1 MKHLT
6 NNICE
11 IRSVLEWEAFGFGQG
26 NYQEKS
32 GRNIQER
39 NELGFNNWFLL
50 LIGISCCLQ
59 ICICQSAAIYK
70 LSYIS
75 FF

>member
-11 IRSVLEWEAFGFGQG
+11 IRSVLGWEAFVFGQG
-26 NYQEKS
+26 NYQEKT

-39 NELGFNNWFLL
+39 NELGFNN
-50 LIGISCCLQ
+50 
-59 ICICQSAAIYK
+59 
-70 LSYIS
+70 
-75 FF
+75 